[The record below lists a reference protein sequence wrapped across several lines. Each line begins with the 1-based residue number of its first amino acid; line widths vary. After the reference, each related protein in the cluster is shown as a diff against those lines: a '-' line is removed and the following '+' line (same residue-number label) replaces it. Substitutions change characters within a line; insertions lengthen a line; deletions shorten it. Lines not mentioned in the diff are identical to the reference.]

1 MRRRAFVAGL
11 GCTIAFP
18 LPVRAQ
24 QSGLPVIGFLRSTG
38 PASIENLVRAFRQG
52 LEEAGFVEGQNVLV
66 EYRYADNQL
75 DRLPALADEL
85 IQRPASVIVGDT
97 LPAIALKERTT
108 SVPIVFATGN
118 DPVAAGLVASLN
130 QPGGNVTGVVFFGT
144 SLGAKRLELLRQVA
158 PKATTIAMLVNRSN
172 PNAEVERQDVQ
183 AAAQTMG
190 QPLVI
195 LEANSTS
202 DIDAAFRTFAQRGAG
217 AVLSGAGAF
226 MNANRKQIAALAAS
240 YGLPSMFVVR
250 EAALDGGLVAYGP
263 SVPDAYR
270 QVGIYAGRI
279 LKGATPANLPVIR
292 STKFEFVINL
302 KTART
307 LGLDLPQLL
316 LAQADEVIE

>member
-190 QPLVI
+190 QQLVI

-202 DIDAAFRTFAQRGAG
+202 DIDAAFG
-217 AVLSGAGAF
+217 LLP
-226 MNANRKQIAALAAS
+226 NA
-240 YGLPSMFVVR
+240 
-250 EAALDGGLVAYGP
+250 E
-263 SVPDAYR
+263 
-270 QVGIYAGRI
+270 
-279 LKGATPANLPVIR
+279 PARCYLEP
-292 STKFEFVINL
+292 
-302 KTART
+302 AR
-307 LGLDLPQLL
+307 L
-316 LAQADEVIE
+316 

>member
-1 MRRRAFVAGL
+1 MRRRAFMAGL
-11 GCTIAFP
+11 SCTVAFP
-18 LPVRAQ
+18 FPVGAQ
-24 QSGLPVIGFLRSTG
+24 QSGLPVVGFLRSTG
-38 PASIENLVRAFRQG
+38 PASAENLVMAFHRG
-52 LEEAGFVEGQNVLV
+52 LQEAGFIAGQNVLL

-75 DRLPALADEL
+75 DRLPALSDEL

-108 SVPIVFATGN
+108 TVPIVFATGN
-118 DPVAAGLVASLN
+118 DPVAGGLVASLS

-158 PKATTIAMLVNRSN
+158 PKVTTIAMLVNRSN

-183 AAAQTMG
+183 AAAQAMG

-195 LEANSTS
+195 LEANSPS
-202 DIDAAFRTFAQRGAG
+202 DIDAAFATFVQRGAG
-217 AVLSGAGAF
+217 AVLAGAGAF
-226 MNANRKQIAALAAS
+226 MNANRRRIAALAAS

-250 EAALDGGLVAYGP
+250 EAALEGGLIAYGP
-263 SVPDAYR
+263 SVPEAYR

-279 LKGATPANLPVIR
+279 LKGEKPADLPVIR

-307 LGLDLPQLL
+307 LGLDIPQLL

>member
-1 MRRRAFVAGL
+1 VS
-11 GCTIAFP
+11 
-18 LPVRAQ
+18 AQ
-24 QSGLPVIGFLRSTG
+24 QSSLPVIGFLRSTG
-38 PASIENLVRAFRQG
+38 SASFENYVIAFRQG
-52 LEEAGFVEGQNVLV
+52 LKEAGFVEGQNVLV

-85 IQRPASVIVGDT
+85 IQRPAVVIVGDT
-97 LPAIALKERTT
+97 LPALSLKKRTT
-108 SVPIVFATGN
+108 TVPIVFATGG

-130 QPGGNVTGVVFFGT
+130 RPAGNVTGVVFFGT
-144 SLGAKRLELLRQVA
+144 SLGAKRLELLREVA
-158 PKATTIAMLVNRSN
+158 PKATTIAVLMNRSN
-172 PNAEVERQDVQ
+172 PNAEAELQDVQ

-190 QPLVI
+190 QQLVI
-195 LEANSTS
+195 HEANSIS
-202 DIDAAFRTFAQRGAG
+202 DIEAAFGTFAQRGAG

-226 MNANRKQIAALAAS
+226 MNANRKRIAALAAS
-240 YGLPSMFVVR
+240 HGMASMFVVR
-250 EAALDGGLVAYGP
+250 EAALEGGLIAYGP

-279 LKGATPANLPVIR
+279 LKGEKPADLPVIR

-307 LGLDLPQLL
+307 LGLDIPQPL

>member
-1 MRRRAFVAGL
+1 
-11 GCTIAFP
+11 
-18 LPVRAQ
+18 
-24 QSGLPVIGFLRSTG
+24 LPVIGFLRSTG
-38 PASIENLVRAFRQG
+38 PASFENYVKAFRQG
-52 LEEAGFVEGQNVLV
+52 LKEAGFVEGQNVLV

-97 LPAIALKERTT
+97 LPALSLKKRTT
-108 SVPIVFATGN
+108 TVPIVFATGG

-130 QPGGNVTGVVFFGT
+130 QPSANVTGVVFFGT
-144 SLGAKRLELLRQVA
+144 SLGAKRLELLREAA
-158 PKATTIAMLVNRSN
+158 PKAMTIAVLMNRSN
-172 PNAEVERQDVQ
+172 PNAEAELQDVQ

-190 QPLVI
+190 LQLVI

-226 MNANRKQIAALAAS
+226 MNANRKRIAALAVS
-240 YGLPSMFVVR
+240 YGMASIFVVR
-250 EAALDGGLVAYGP
+250 EAALDGGLIAYGP

-270 QVGIYAGRI
+270 QVGIYAGKI
-279 LKGATPANLPVIR
+279 LKGEKPADLPVIR

-307 LGLDLPQLL
+307 LGLDIPQPL

>member
-195 LEANSTS
+195 LEVNSTS

-217 AVLSGAGAF
+217 ALLSGAGAF

>member
-202 DIDAAFRTFAQRGAG
+202 DIDAAFGTFAQRGAG

>member
-1 MRRRAFVAGL
+1 MRRRAFMAGL
-11 GCTIAFP
+11 GCTVAFP
-18 LPVRAQ
+18 LPLSAQ
-24 QSGLPVIGFLRSTG
+24 QSSLPVIGFLRSTG
-38 PASIENLVRAFRQG
+38 PTSIENLVRAFRQG
-52 LEEAGFVEGQNVLV
+52 LEEAGFVEGNNVLV

-97 LPAIALKERTT
+97 VAVIALKERTT
-108 SVPIVFATGN
+108 TVPLVFATGG

-130 QPGGNVTGVVFFGT
+130 RPGGNVTGVVFLGT

-158 PKATTIAMLVNRSN
+158 PKATTIAVLVNRSN
-172 PNAEVERQDVQ
+172 PNAEAELLDVQ

-190 QPLVI
+190 QQLVVH
-195 LEANSTS
+195 EVNSTS
-202 DIDAAFRTFAQRGAG
+202 DIDVAFGIFAQRGAG
-217 AVLSGAGAF
+217 AVLPGGGAF
-226 MNANRKQIAALAAS
+226 MNANRKQIAGLAAR

-250 EAALDGGLVAYGP
+250 EAALEGGLIAYGP
-263 SVPDAYR
+263 SVPGAYH
-270 QVGIYAGRI
+270 QAGIYAGRI
-279 LKGATPANLPVIR
+279 LKGQKPADLPVIR

-307 LGLDLPQLL
+307 LGLDIPQQL

>member
-1 MRRRAFVAGL
+1 MRRRAFLAGL
-11 GCTIAFP
+11 GCTVAFP

-97 LPAIALKERTT
+97 LPALSLKKRTT
-108 SVPIVFATGN
+108 TVPIVFATGG

-144 SLGAKRLELLRQVA
+144 SLGAKRLELLREAA
-158 PKATTIAMLVNRSN
+158 PKAMTIAVLMNRSN
-172 PNAEVERQDVQ
+172 PNAEAELQDVQ

-190 QPLVI
+190 LQLVI

-270 QVGIYAGRI
+270 QVGIYAGKI
-279 LKGATPANLPVIR
+279 LKGEKPADLPVIR

-307 LGLDLPQLL
+307 LGLDIPQPL